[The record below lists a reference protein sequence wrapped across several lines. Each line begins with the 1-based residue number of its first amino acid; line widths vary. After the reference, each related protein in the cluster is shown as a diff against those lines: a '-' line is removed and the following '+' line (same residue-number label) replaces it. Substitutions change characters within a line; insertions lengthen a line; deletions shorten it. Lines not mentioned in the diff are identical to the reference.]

1 MSKDHNGHG
10 FDTALCR
17 LCQTDE
23 VNEGVPMEASRPASR
38 ILSMLELLQDRPGIT
53 GPQIA
58 ERLGVS
64 GRTVRR
70 YVGALQEMGI
80 PIEPTP
86 GRYGGYRLF
95 SGFRLPPLM
104 FSADEAIG
112 LVLAIIAARP
122 HGITSVDHPAERAIS
137 KIERVLSPDLARKL
151 NDVREGVI
159 VPSGLWD
166 AGAVFPDPDVLTVLT
181 QASLTDHRIWMRYGR
196 PDGDESAREVEPYGV
211 VALFGRWYLHGW
223 CHLREARRTFRVDRI
238 RRADLLPATFER
250 PEGIDV
256 LAAVESSLALS
267 RGSRVRVRV
276 HAPIGQVRRCVPRV
290 LAVLEPDGDD
300 WTMLLASSDEMEW
313 FAWRLLDVPFDIEV
327 LEPAELRDAFRRI
340 GERALA
346 IAERG

>member
-1 MSKDHNGHG
+1 
-10 FDTALCR
+10 
-17 LCQTDE
+17 
-23 VNEGVPMEASRPASR
+23 MEASRPASR
-38 ILSMLELLQDRPGIT
+38 LLSMLELLQDRPGIT

-104 FSADEAIG
+104 FSPGEAIG

-122 HGITSVDHPAERAIS
+122 QGVSGDDHPAERAIS

-151 NDVREGVI
+151 NEVREGVI

-166 AGAVFPDPDVLTVLT
+166 SGAVFPDPDVLTVLT
-181 QASLTDHRIWMRYGR
+181 HASLTDHRIWMRYSR
-196 PDGDESAREVEPYGV
+196 PDGNESARKVEPYGV

-223 CHLREARRTFRVDRI
+223 CHLREDRRTFRVDRI
-238 RRADLLPATFER
+238 RRVDLLPEAFAR
-250 PEGIDV
+250 PEGIDPLV
-256 LAAVESSLALS
+256 AVESSLALS
-267 RGSRVRVRV
+267 RGSRVEVRV
-276 HAPIGQVRRCVPRV
+276 DAPIDEVRRFVPRV

-300 WTMLLASSDEMEW
+300 STMLRASTDELEW
-313 FAWRLLDVPFDIEV
+313 FAWRLLDLPFAIQV
-327 LEPAELRDAFRRI
+327 LEPAALRDAFRRI
-340 GERALA
+340 GERTLA
-346 IAERG
+346 IANRH